1 MDHPVDLLNVKEIVS
16 SNYWL
21 LTNYNNYIT
30 TFELYV
36 AVTNYKRDSTQEEHL
51 GVEGFYDW
59 LKAQPFIVI
68 GWDL

>member
-1 MDHPVDLLNVKEIVS
+1 MYELVNNIDLLNVKEIVL

-36 AVTNYKRDSTQEEHL
+36 AVTIHKRDSSQEEHL
-51 GVEGFYDW
+51 GVEGFYPKIPT
-59 LKAQPFIVI
+59 L
-68 GWDL
+68 